1 MNDNN
6 LTDRIVNALSYLSIL
21 FLPVIFPLIVW
32 IIAKNSDRPTIA
44 KNACY
49 AFWSQIFP
57 LLYVI
62 GAILVFSVFSLNL
75 ANFHGGALFGI
86 LLTFALLL
94 ALLLFIYNIAMAVK
108 MLIGR
113 EEA

>member
-6 LTDRIVNALSYLSIL
+6 LTDRIVNTLSYLSIL

-32 IIAKNSDRPTIA
+32 IIAKSSGRPTIA
-44 KNACY
+44 KNARY

-62 GAILVFSVFSLNL
+62 GAILVFSVFSLNP

-94 ALLLFIYNIAMAVK
+94 ALLLFIYNISMAVK
-108 MLIGR
+108 FLIGR
-113 EEA
+113 E

>member
-21 FLPVIFPLIVW
+21 FLPVIFPLVVW
-32 IIAKNSDRPTIA
+32 IIAKNSQRPNIV
-44 KNACY
+44 KNARY

-62 GAILVFSVFSLNL
+62 AAILVFSVFSFNP
-75 ANFHGGALFGI
+75 ANIHGGALFGV

-113 EEA
+113 D

>member
-6 LTDRIVNALSYLSIL
+6 LTDRIVNTLSYLSIL

-32 IIAKNSDRPTIA
+32 IIAKSSDRPTIA
-44 KNACY
+44 KNALLCILE
-49 AFWSQIFP
+49 SNFP

-62 GAILVFSVFSLNL
+62 GAILVFSVFSLNP

-113 EEA
+113 E

>member
-1 MNDNN
+1 MDNN
-6 LTDRIVNALSYLSIL
+6 SLTNRIVNTLSYISIL

-32 IIAKNSDRPTIA
+32 IVAGPDHPNIKHHAKQ
-44 KNACY
+44 

-57 LLYVI
+57 LIYGI
-62 GAILVFSVFSLNL
+62 FAILVLSLSAWNS
-75 ANFHGGALFGI
+75 ALPHLGVLGGI

-94 ALLLFIYNIAMAVK
+94 ALLLYIYNIAMAIK

-113 EEA
+113 E

>member
-1 MNDNN
+1 MNDNS
-6 LTDRIVNALSYLSIL
+6 LTTRIVNTLSYISIL

-32 IIAKNSDRPTIA
+32 IVAGPDHPNIKHHAA
-44 KNACY
+44 Q

-62 GAILVFSVFSLNL
+62 FAILVLSLSAWNSAFSHL
-75 ANFHGGALFGI
+75 GALGGV

-94 ALLLFIYNIAMAVK
+94 ALLLYIYNIAMAIK

-113 EEA
+113 E

>member
-1 MNDNN
+1 MTDTS
-6 LTDRIVNALSYLSIL
+6 LTDRIINTLSYLSIL

-32 IIAKNSDRPTIA
+32 IIAKSSSRRDIA
-44 KNACY
+44 KHARN

-62 GAILVFSVFSLNL
+62 AAILVFSVFSLNP

-86 LLTFALLL
+86 LLTFALLI
-94 ALLLFIYNIAMAVK
+94 ALLLFVYNIAMAVK

-113 EEA
+113 E

>member
-6 LTDRIVNALSYLSIL
+6 LTDRIVNTLSYLSIL

-32 IIAKNSDRPTIA
+32 IIAKSSDRPTIA
-44 KNACY
+44 KNARY

-62 GAILVFSVFSLNL
+62 GAILVFSVFSLNP

-94 ALLLFIYNIAMAVK
+94 ALLIFIYNSAMAEK

-113 EEA
+113 E

>member
-32 IIAKNSDRPTIA
+32 IIAKSSDRPTIA
-44 KNACY
+44 KNARY

-62 GAILVFSVFSLNL
+62 GAILVFSVFSLNP
-75 ANFHGGALFGI
+75 ANFHGDALFGI

-113 EEA
+113 E

>member
-6 LTDRIVNALSYLSIL
+6 LTDRIVNTLSYLSIL

-32 IIAKNSDRPTIA
+32 IIAKSSDRPTIA
-44 KNACY
+44 KNARY

-62 GAILVFSVFSLNL
+62 GAILVFSVFSLNP

-94 ALLLFIYNIAMAVK
+94 ALYLFII
-108 MLIGR
+108 LPWP
-113 EEA
+113 